1 LSEFQRRLYAKSKEN
16 CKNGLD
22 ASELQ
27 QQVSDLR
34 NSLAE
39 VIRQNQDL
47 ETALTQKQLELEQRD
62 RVMRE
67 QSKFLKVRNELLS
80 LLKQKQQDNAD
91 NHVNENY
98 EDDEVTSASGKSSRF
113 QSFIETDTQYSANS
127 THRSGARSLKLDHA
141 ILFTDQQADRGKDGS
156 DPRTVR
162 YAGEQTDAG
171 DAVGEAGE
179 AAGRSAGSGTGA
191 AHAARTS
198 YRPTGD
204 EPAGEEQEQ

>member
-1 LSEFQRRLYAKSKEN
+1 LEEQLTEFQRRLYAKSKEN

-22 ASELQ
+22 AGELQ

-91 NHVNENY
+91 NRVNENY
-98 EDDEVTSASGKSSRF
+98 EDDEVTFASVEVFAIPELHRNRNILESDA
-113 QSFIETDTQYSANS
+113 SFW
-127 THRSGARSLKLDHA
+127 SL
-141 ILFTDQQADRGKDGS
+141 
-156 DPRTVR
+156 
-162 YAGEQTDAG
+162 
-171 DAVGEAGE
+171 
-179 AAGRSAGSGTGA
+179 
-191 AHAARTS
+191 
-198 YRPTGD
+198 
-204 EPAGEEQEQ
+204 

>member
-16 CKNGLD
+16 CKNGPD

-98 EDDEVTSASGKSSRF
+98 EDDEVTSALGRVFAIPELHRNRYSTFSSL
-113 QSFIETDTQYSANS
+113 
-127 THRSGARSLKLDHA
+127 THRSSPL
-141 ILFTDQQADRGKDGS
+141 
-156 DPRTVR
+156 
-162 YAGEQTDAG
+162 
-171 DAVGEAGE
+171 
-179 AAGRSAGSGTGA
+179 
-191 AHAARTS
+191 
-198 YRPTGD
+198 
-204 EPAGEEQEQ
+204 